1 MISIKKYMGGGD
13 SKESIAA
20 YERMAQLLLQ
30 AIGLHAVEGD
40 RGDYDAFRTTVADL
54 QKSLTEDP
62 SPSNILVS
70 TGAAVKAMQDYN
82 RRTSNFIRAR
92 GIELQSIVGMLTQ
105 AMSQIS
111 NGSEVSIHRLRD
123 LEKQIEHASM
133 VEDMRTL
140 KARLSECLETIQ
152 TETVRQRD
160 ESKRVVEELDHGLR
174 KAREPKEIV
183 PVGDADKLTG
193 IPTRPQAEQAIRV
206 ACQEGAHTYAALF
219 LLDRIQAISSRF
231 GFALGDQVVLFFLQ
245 YLSQGLLADDQIFR
259 WGPGAF
265 LALLQRDEPAA
276 QVRSQLGKFLSRR
289 MEQSFAIADRSVVV
303 PIGSTWVVVPL
314 FESTFSE
321 VIHKL
326 EVFASAASG
335 QS

>member
-1 MISIKKYMGGGD
+1 MISIKKFMGGSSD

-40 RGDYDAFRTTVADL
+40 RSDYDGFRAAVADL
-54 QKSLTEDP
+54 QTSLAEDP
-62 SPSNILVS
+62 SPANILVS
-70 TGAAVKAMQDYN
+70 TGSAVKALQDYN

-111 NGSEVSIHRLRD
+111 TGSEVSIHRLHD

-140 KARLSECLETIQ
+140 KTRLSECLETIQ

-160 ESKRVVEELDHGLR
+160 DSKRVVADLDQGLR
-174 KAREPKEIV
+174 KAQEPQIV
-183 PVGDADKLTG
+183 RPVGEADSLTG
-193 IPTRPQAEQAIRV
+193 IPMRPQAEQAMRT
-206 ACQEGAHTYAALF
+206 ACADGVHTYAALF

-231 GFALGDQVVLFFLQ
+231 GFALGDQVILFFLQ
-245 YLSQGLLADDQIFR
+245 HLSQGLRADDQIFR

-265 LALLQRDEPAA
+265 LALLPRKEAAA
-276 QVRSQLGKFLSRR
+276 QVRSELGKFLSRR
-289 MEQSFAIADRSVVV
+289 MEQSFAVADRSVVV

-314 FESTFSE
+314 FESGVNE
-321 VIHKL
+321 VVHKL
-326 EVFASAASG
+326 EVFASAATG
-335 QS
+335 